1 MRIRIINHYLVRLLL
16 IIAAALLLLEGL
28 GTSVLLIDQ
37 LDNTAK
43 STGCID
49 FNIFGIN
56 FAGVAA
62 SFIDHDISTGFFHLL
77 TVHIQLFRL
86 VKHTRSISPPH
97 CHGRRDIPHAL

>member
-1 MRIRIINHYLVRLLL
+1 MRVRIINHNSVRLLL

-49 FNIFGIN
+49 FNIFGE
-56 FAGVAA
+56 
-62 SFIDHDISTGFFHLL
+62 
-77 TVHIQLFRL
+77 TVRKSL
-86 VKHTRSISPPH
+86 
-97 CHGRRDIPHAL
+97 